1 MKAEELFEAAKEAG
15 AVPKSAK
22 LQSSFQFGVAADELA
37 SLVLE
42 ETKTATA
49 SVYELYEKDEPL
61 PEEDAYDVI
70 LDSREEAVC
79 VIQNDSVKLE
89 EYLAVSERHAYEEG
103 EGDRSLAYWRSL
115 HEPFFKEEYKGM
127 GKTFDKTRAKIV
139 LEKFHLVYRPEQKWL
154 YNVSASL
161 F

>member
-61 PEEDAYDVI
+61 PE
-70 LDSREEAVC
+70 
-79 VIQNDSVKLE
+79 
-89 EYLAVSERHAYEEG
+89 
-103 EGDRSLAYWRSL
+103 
-115 HEPFFKEEYKGM
+115 
-127 GKTFDKTRAKIV
+127 
-139 LEKFHLVYRPEQKWL
+139 
-154 YNVSASL
+154 
-161 F
+161 